1 MAGGWIFGGTLM
13 PKTQIIQPNQ
23 VSAAQTK
30 IIHRLRRLE
39 GQVRGL
45 QKMVEDTRDCKEILT
60 QLSGA
65 RAALDAVGEMILEA
79 YLEDCQAKM
88 STGESNI
95 SSVIQ
100 AVRLLRK

>member
-1 MAGGWIFGGTLM
+1 MASCGLFGDTLM
-13 PKTQIIQPNQ
+13 PKPPTINS
-23 VSAAQTK
+23 VSLSEEQTK

-45 QKMVEDTRDCKEILT
+45 QKMVEETRDCTEILT

-65 RAALDAVGEMILEA
+65 RAALDAVGEMILET
-79 YLEDCQAKM
+79 YLEECQAKM
-88 STGESNI
+88 ITGESHI

-100 AVRLLRK
+100 AIRLLRK